1 MQKLNERLMFLDNT
15 LIMASTKK
23 ELIQVRDTLRFL
35 LQTVGFLIN
44 KNKFELHSYQ
54 ILQFLGVEINPNKN
68 KCITSPIKEGQN
80 YFKMS
85 RHSKKKS
92 IYIIHTREL
101 TQELGCLSSTASAAL
116 VASNSKTTD
125 SRTCKYKKI

>member
-85 RHSKKKS
+85 RHSRS
-92 IYIIHTREL
+92 IYVKAVNLYNSYKGVNTGVR
-101 TQELGCLSSTASAAL
+101 LSLFHGQCSISGKQFKD
-116 VASNSKTTD
+116 N
-125 SRTCKYKKI
+125 R